1 MGYRRSFGNVERPS
15 LLPSTSSAT
24 PPVGYAPATEAGM
37 KSLGLRV
44 EATTVH
50 WAIVEGTPED
60 PTLVESGRL
69 RFPKNRTTH
78 EQLSWLRTEI
88 CALVAQFGATSGG
101 IRLPEPNM
109 RQGLS
114 TMAPRLRAEGVV
126 LEAMAASNLS
136 PVVAGPLS
144 TIGSLI
150 QSKQPKGYLSE
161 DEMRGMDWSELDP
174 NKREAAIVACAA
186 LAPR

>member
-1 MGYRRSFGNVERPS
+1 
-15 LLPSTSSAT
+15 
-24 PPVGYAPATEAGM
+24 
-37 KSLGLRV
+37 
-44 EATTVH
+44 
-50 WAIVEGTPED
+50 
-60 PTLVESGRL
+60 
-69 RFPKNRTTH
+69 
-78 EQLSWLRTEI
+78 
-88 CALVAQFGATSGG
+88 
-101 IRLPEPNM
+101 
-109 RQGLS
+109 
-114 TMAPRLRAEGVV
+114 MAPRLRAEGVV

-161 DEMRGMDWSELDP
+161 DEMRGMDWSKLDP